1 MLLQEIEINRKLKI
15 EVKNIKKKNCI
26 GLLLYGQ
33 SKYLS
38 IEYIIIIW
46 TKYNPNEILE
56 IKVMI
61 LHIATFLISIP
72 INTLNKNIDEINIIG
87 DWYFNKKFISL
98 EYAIYWNHTLILK
111 KTIKKYM
118 YLNFPMF
125 FILFIK

>member
-1 MLLQEIEINRKLKI
+1 
-15 EVKNIKKKNCI
+15 
-26 GLLLYGQ
+26 
-33 SKYLS
+33 
-38 IEYIIIIW
+38 
-46 TKYNPNEILE
+46 
-56 IKVMI
+56 MI

>member
-111 KTIKKYM
+111 KNDKKIYVS
-118 YLNFPMF
+118 
-125 FILFIK
+125 